1 MLALITAFLAGFLN
15 AFMDTI
21 EEGHF
26 GNSIFRNWDPRFWYK
41 WQSWKYAKKIF
52 NYPIDAWHI
61 VKSLWWTCF
70 ALTPILYVVSGP
82 IFPHWILDFLVIGL
96 VPMLTFNVFY
106 NHIFKKP

>member
-1 MLALITAFLAGFLN
+1 MLSLLFFFLVGVLN

-26 GNSIFRNWDPRFWYK
+26 SNSIFRNWNPKFWYK

-52 NYPIDAWHI
+52 NYPLDAWHI
-61 VKSLWWTCF
+61 AKSLMWTF
-70 ALTPILYVVSGP
+70 VSLGVVMYQE
-82 IFPHWILDFLVIGL
+82 IFNPYLDFATIGL
-96 VPMLTFNVFY
+96 VIMLTFNVFY